1 MLDLLVILFHFLM
14 KKGNLKWSLS
24 ELLFHA
30 LVAFKIKLVQR
41 KKKGNLVSLTTAVLA
56 QSASTC
62 CIKIKDRGAV
72 KYTPTSTN
80 LVIWHPNRKEACQEL
95 QKLPWLAQL

>member
-1 MLDLLVILFHFLM
+1 M

-30 LVAFKIKLVQR
+30 LVAFKIKHVQ
-41 KKKGNLVSLTTAVLA
+41 KKKGNLVSLTTAVLE
-56 QSASTC
+56 QSASKC

-72 KYTPTSTN
+72 EYTPTRTN
-80 LVIWHPNRKEACQEL
+80 LVS
-95 QKLPWLAQL
+95 

>member
-1 MLDLLVILFHFLM
+1 M

-30 LVAFKIKLVQR
+30 LVAFKIKHVQKK
-41 KKKGNLVSLTTAVLA
+41 KKKGNLVSLTTAVLE
-56 QSASTC
+56 QSASKC

-72 KYTPTSTN
+72 EYTPTRTN
-80 LVIWHPNRKEACQEL
+80 LVS
-95 QKLPWLAQL
+95 